1 MEIIFIVIGVFIL
14 LILLSG
20 IKVYHDIDIIAVTP
34 NPRLNKTL
42 CDTLDAEVARDVKQ
56 HFPPMGRQN
65 EHDARDLIIC
75 ENTDAGSGY
84 VGSGNGIKLRR
95 YSFYPPQT
103 TMLDLTILTQK
114 EFEKARAK

>member
-114 EFEKARAK
+114 AFEKARAK